1 MLKIGIECESIE
13 GKQWGVGRIVSK
25 LLEDISLRPDLATE
39 FKFYLYFK
47 SRIPDLPC
55 LENPIFVKTLVGQLV
70 EPVLPGG
77 AAAVPFSLYY
87 YLLLPLRLR
96 SDGLDATYFPNY
108 MLPMLFSGKSVVDL
122 TEDVHH
128 EAHYGSNPFLW
139 RLGFR
144 VFCRWAAKHGT
155 KLETFTE
162 SSRRELARLYE
173 IPLEKIA
180 VNYHGVNVS
189 LAGNG
194 HGAGRNGRE
203 PYILYFGQAFPRRHL
218 KETMLAF
225 EIVARRLPALRLIAV
240 GHDRY
245 NPPVIKKLQEAINE
259 RLGREAIVYKEYVPE
274 AERDALFSGA
284 QALVYISTKEAF
296 GLPPLEALGYGTVP
310 IVARTATTEELL
322 ADKAF
327 FVNDPESVESIAD
340 CMVEALTNHK
350 KRDEIRKS
358 GPEMVGQYSWQAH
371 TDRFLEILRTLCAT
385 ERERSG
391 APRLSGQG
399 AKSFHHR

>member
-1 MLKIGIECESIE
+1 MIKVGIECESIE

-25 LLEDISLRPDLATE
+25 LLEDISLRGDLARE
-39 FKFYLYFK
+39 FKFHLYFK

-55 LENPIFVKTLVGQLV
+55 LENPIFVKTLVGRV
-70 EPVLPGG
+70 AEPILPGG
-77 AAAVPFSLYY
+77 AAAVPFGLYY

-108 MLPMLFSGKSVVDL
+108 MLPMLFSGRSLVDL

-144 VFCRWAAKHGT
+144 VFCWWAAKHGT
-155 KLETFTE
+155 RVESFSE
-162 SSRRELARLYE
+162 SSRMELARLYK
-173 IPLEKIA
+173 IPIEKIA
-180 VNYHGVNVS
+180 VNYHGVDVS

-194 HGAGRNGRE
+194 RGPQRNTRE
-203 PYILYFGQAFPRRHL
+203 PFLLYFGQAFPRRHL

-240 GHDRY
+240 GYDRY
-245 NPPVIKKLQEAINE
+245 NPPIIKKLQGAINK
-259 RLGREAIVYKEYVPE
+259 RLGREAILHKEYVTE
-274 AERDALFSGA
+274 EERDALFYGA
-284 QALVYISTKEAF
+284 EALVYISTREAF
-296 GLPPLEALGYGTVP
+296 GLPPLEALAYGTAP

-327 FVNDPESVESIAD
+327 FVSDPDSVESIAD

-350 KRDEIRKS
+350 KRDEIRKR
-358 GPEMVGQYSWQAH
+358 GPEIVSQYSWQAH
-371 TDRFLEILRTLCAT
+371 TDRFLDILRALCDT
-385 ERERSG
+385 ERRG
-391 APRLSGQG
+391 LAPRV
-399 AKSFHHR
+399 